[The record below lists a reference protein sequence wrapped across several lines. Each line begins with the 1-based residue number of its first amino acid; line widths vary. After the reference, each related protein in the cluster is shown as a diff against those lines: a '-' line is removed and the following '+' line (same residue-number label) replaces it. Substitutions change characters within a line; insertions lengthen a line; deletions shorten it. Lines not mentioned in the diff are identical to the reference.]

1 MKVDEIRE
9 RKKKLKL
16 TTYQLALLAELPQG
30 TVSKILTGETKNP
43 SYLTIEKLDETLL
56 KEEMK
61 VRMEAYVAAMQQY
74 FAEHP
79 EDIGNQE
86 KFEAIYR
93 EKCNLDDAPIPYAV
107 PRDDTSKLHG
117 NLALHDYRL
126 RASEL
131 YKMGENRGFEL
142 IDGNLIVSEM
152 AGVSHQ
158 RMVKKLGRAISDFID
173 EKHGR
178 CEVFDVGVNVYL
190 DENEYTLV
198 IPDITVIC
206 NPDRITEKGIEGAPD
221 FVIEV
226 VSPSTRQTDY
236 HKKLHKYMDA
246 GVTEYWIVDMEREM
260 VSVCI
265 NGEPMQVTI
274 YSFTDEIPVNIYDG
288 KLSVT
293 IGEQRG
299 Q

>member
-1 MKVDEIRE
+1 M
-9 RKKKLKL
+9 
-16 TTYQLALLAELPQG
+16 
-30 TVSKILTGETKNP
+30 
-43 SYLTIEKLDETLL
+43 
-56 KEEMK
+56 
-61 VRMEAYVAAMQQY
+61 
-74 FAEHP
+74 H
-79 EDIGNQE
+79 
-86 KFEAIYR
+86 
-93 EKCNLDDAPIPYAV
+93 
-107 PRDDTSKLHG
+107 
-117 NLALHDYRL
+117 
-126 RASEL
+126 
-131 YKMGENRGFEL
+131 KMGENRGFEL
-142 IDGNLIVSEM
+142 IDGNLIISEM

-173 EKHGR
+173 EKNGR

-236 HKKLHKYMDA
+236 HKKLHKYMDV
-246 GVTEYWIVDMEREM
+246 GVTEYWIVDMDREM

-274 YSFTDEIPVNIYDG
+274 YSFTDEIPVYIYDG
-288 KLSVT
+288 KLRVA
-293 IGEQRG
+293 IGEHSV
-299 Q
+299 

>member
-61 VRMEAYVAAMQQY
+61 VRMEAYVTAMQEY

-79 EDIGNQE
+79 EDIGNQA

-93 EKCNLDDAPIPYAV
+93 EKYNLDGAPIPYAV
-107 PRDDTSKLHG
+107 SRDDMSNLHG
-117 NLALHDYRL
+117 NLALNDYRMK
-126 RASEL
+126 ASEL
-131 YKMGENRGFEL
+131 HKMGENREFEL
-142 IDGNLIVSEM
+142 IDGNLIISEM

-173 EKHGR
+173 ENHGI

-236 HKKLHKYMDA
+236 HKKLHKYMDV
-246 GVTEYWIVDMEREM
+246 GVTEYWIVDMDREM

-274 YSFTDEIPVNIYDG
+274 YSFTDEIPVYIYDG
-288 KLSVT
+288 KLRVA
-293 IGEQRG
+293 IGEHSV
-299 Q
+299 

>member
-61 VRMEAYVAAMQQY
+61 VRMEAYVTAMQEY

-79 EDIGNQE
+79 EDIGNQA

-93 EKCNLDDAPIPYAV
+93 EKYNLDGAPIPYAV
-107 PRDDTSKLHG
+107 SRDDMSNLHG
-117 NLALHDYRL
+117 NLALNDYRMK
-126 RASEL
+126 ASEL
-131 YKMGENRGFEL
+131 HKMGENREFEL
-142 IDGNLIVSEM
+142 IDGNLIISEM

-173 EKHGR
+173 ENHGI

-246 GVTEYWIVDMEREM
+246 GVTEYWIVDMDREM

-274 YSFTDEIPVNIYDG
+274 YSFTDEIPVYIYDG
-288 KLSVT
+288 KLRVA
-293 IGEQRG
+293 IGEHSV
-299 Q
+299 